1 MSIIGADEL
10 IFTNDPSNGIY
21 SGGFSI
27 NSIMMKN
34 GISPIITLNS
44 PLQLQDG
51 GANNVSDLFDNI
63 VIPNWAYY
71 LPDKMSGGTSYKSK
85 EFDSDS
91 EDDVIDNDLHDKL
104 LDLVK
109 PDIKEMKNTKSSRKN
124 VKRIMKKKTRKQLK
138 K

>member
-10 IFTNDPSNGIY
+10 IFTNDSSNGIY

-34 GISPIITLNS
+34 NISPIMTLNS
-44 PLQLQDG
+44 PIQNG
-51 GANNVSDLFDNI
+51 GNNVSDLFDNI

-71 LPDKMSGGTSYKSK
+71 LPNKMGGGVSYKTK
-85 EFDSDS
+85 QMDSDS
-91 EDDVIDNDLHDKL
+91 DEDDVIDNDLHDKL

-109 PDIKEMKNTKSSRKN
+109 PDIKEVKKSKMTKKNLKK
-124 VKRIMKKKTRKQLK
+124 ILKKKTRKQNK